1 MLPQTHK
8 SLQSAAATS
17 SSLSF
22 YFYNYFFSFFFS
34 FCILVL
40 ILLGQNCTGKTLLQ
54 CCLNTPWTTLHRLIK
69 SQCNFSLEAP
79 DNITQEKFC
88 SLS

>member
-1 MLPQTHK
+1 M
-8 SLQSAAATS
+8 SW
-17 SSLSF
+17 
-22 YFYNYFFSFFFS
+22 YFWDILAQVKTLGN
-34 FCILVL
+34 IVLEAEDNNTPEKILLNLVL

-54 CCLNTPWTTLHRLIK
+54 CCLNTSWTTLHRLIK
-69 SQCNFSLEAP
+69 SQCNFSREAP